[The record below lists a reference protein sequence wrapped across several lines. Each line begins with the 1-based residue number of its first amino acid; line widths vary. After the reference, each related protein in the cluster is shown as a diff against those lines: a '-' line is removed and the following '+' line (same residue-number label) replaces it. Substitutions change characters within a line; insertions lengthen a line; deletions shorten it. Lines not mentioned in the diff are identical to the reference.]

1 MLACVAD
8 TYTCECCS
16 KTYEKAW
23 SDEEAWA
30 EARQL
35 HSPAELEATGVVCD
49 DCFHKIMADTPR
61 IRAGIDQE
69 AAAAGMSYDEY
80 VRRESRIA

>member
-1 MLACVAD
+1 VAD
-8 TYTCECCS
+8 TFTCECCG
-16 KTYEKAW
+16 KTYEKVW

-35 HSPAELEATGVVCD
+35 HSPAELEATVVVCD
-49 DCFHKIMADTPR
+49 DCFQEIMAGMPR
-61 IRAGIDQE
+61 IRAEIDQE

-80 VRRESRIA
+80 VRRESRTA